1 MASYYTPPKAITPTR
16 MVSAPTPS
24 RDDTVSIP
32 RDPMQRPIK
41 KVPAN
46 RNPGR
51 FFSQRSRRSM
61 SSR

>member
-16 MVSAPTPS
+16 GLAQQPT

-32 RDPMQRPIK
+32 RDPMQRSMK

-51 FFSQRSRRSM
+51 FFSRRAKRGM
-61 SSR
+61 ATR